1 MKRLGYLVLIAL
13 AGAACSAPLLA
24 PHRPGEQF
32 PDLLNAP
39 PTTVHLRDGQ
49 GRWRA
54 PFIYPLVR
62 ISQLEQRYQADHSRP
77 IPLRWFAGGRLVRAG
92 DGGQTPLLVLG
103 ADAYG
108 RDVFSRLLFG
118 ARVSLGL
125 SLVAAVGA
133 LCIGLALGGVAGYA
147 GGAADE
153 LLMRTSEFMLVLPA
167 TYVALVLRAML
178 PLVLPPD
185 IVFGLLAVIF
195 AVLGAPVVA
204 RGVRTIVRRERHQ
217 EYATAAVSLGASHTR
232 VLVRHLLP
240 ATRGYLT
247 VQLTILVP
255 SFVMAEATL
264 SYVGFGFPDPVA
276 SWGTMLHDA
285 STIRAFADFPWQ
297 FAPAA
302 AMFLLAL
309 GVNLAFEPEAESAR
323 RTLYN

>member
-1 MKRLGYLVLIAL
+1 MKRFGYCLLIAL
-13 AGAACSAPLLA
+13 AAAAWSAPLLA
-24 PHRPGEQF
+24 PHHPADQF
-32 PDLLNAP
+32 SGLLNAP
-39 PTTVHLRDGQ
+39 PTIIHVRDGQ
-49 GRWRA
+49 GHWRA

-62 ISQLEQRYQADHSRP
+62 VSQLEQRYEEDSSRP
-77 IPLRWFAGGRLVRAG
+77 IPLRWFAGGRLVGAG
-92 DGGQTPLLVLG
+92 DTGETPLLVLG

-125 SLVAAVGA
+125 SLVAAVAA

-153 LLMRTSEFMLVLPA
+153 LLMRTSEFMLILPA

-185 IVFGLLAVIF
+185 IVFWLLAIIF

-217 EYATAAVSLGASHTR
+217 DYATAAVSLGASHTR

-240 ATRGYLT
+240 ATRGFLT

-309 GVNLAFEPEAESAR
+309 GVNLAFETEAESTR